1 MSSRHGREAFF
12 IVGEGMRQIGSDG
25 RPESV
30 APNSLQDTTEFR
42 FSRFVPGLRNE
53 RENSTNVLA
62 KLAVAMVGG
71 AGRTD
76 PTLPAGYTYL
86 GQFVDHDMTLDKAE
100 LDLGQPVDIP
110 GLLSQRSPTLD
121 LDSLYGKG
129 PQEQPQWYEDDG
141 MHLRRGTPLNFE
153 SPKAAKPGFDLP
165 RWGAQ
170 GAGLT
175 PALAPRRARIPDAR
189 NDENLAV
196 AQVHTAFIRFH
207 NCVVDDILAGA
218 TPGTPQ
224 EVFDRA
230 RGIVTRHYQWMLRTD
245 YLPRMVDPAVV
256 DAVFSQGRRFFERH
270 GERDATMP
278 VEFSGAAFRLGHSMI
293 RTAYNWNKHFNA
305 AAAQAQG
312 PIRSGHLFRLFRFS
326 GTSGTLA
333 PTDLPPGSA
342 ADLADLESGANV
354 GEVLPANW
362 VADFTRLFDMRRFG
376 PAFTPAPS
384 DMNFAMA
391 IDTQI
396 VDPLKSLPIASFGGV
411 GEPDLALK
419 RSLAFRNLARG
430 RMLGLPSG
438 QQLAYALQVAP
449 LTASQIINGQGGV
462 EIPDSLFAG
471 ADRLQLETNTPL
483 WFYVLREAEIGG
495 KNRLSGVGA
504 IIVAETF
511 HRAMQAS
518 THSVVNDTAF
528 RPTLGPGASQGRFDM
543 ADLLHYAFEGKADM
557 LNPH

>member
-1 MSSRHGREAFF
+1 MSSRHGREAFY
-12 IVGEGMRQIGSDG
+12 IVGEGMRCIGSDG
-25 RPESV
+25 RPESTTPS
-30 APNSLQDTTEFR
+30 ALQEVTEFR
-42 FSRFVPGLRNE
+42 FSRFLPGLKND

-86 GQFVDHDMTLDKAE
+86 GQFVDHDMTLDPSE
-100 LDLGQPVDIP
+100 LNIGGAVSIP

-121 LDSLYGKG
+121 LDSLYGQG
-129 PQEQPQWYEDDG
+129 PQATPQWYESDG

-153 SPKAAKPGFDLP
+153 SPNAAKPGFDLP
-165 RWGAQ
+165 RWGAE
-170 GAGLT
+170 GAGLAQ
-175 PALAPRRARIPDAR
+175 PVPPRRARIPDVR

-207 NCVVDDILAGA
+207 NRVVDEILAGPA
-218 TPGTPQ
+218 PGAPQ
-224 EVFDRA
+224 QVFERA

-245 YLPRMVDPAVV
+245 YLPRMVDPAVA
-256 DAVFSQGRRFFERH
+256 DSTFTQGRRFFEPDAS
-270 GERDATMP
+270 GPATMP

-293 RTAYNWNKHFNA
+293 RTGYQWNKHFNA

-333 PTDLPPGSA
+333 PSTEPPGSP

-362 VADFTRLFDMRRFG
+362 VADFTRLFDLRRFG
-376 PAFTPAPS
+376 PSFTPAPS

-396 VDPLKSLPIASFGGV
+396 VDPLKTLPIGSFGGV

-438 QQLAYALQVAP
+438 QQLAYAMGVAP
-449 LTASQIINGQGGV
+449 LTPNQIVHGKGGV

-471 ADRLQLETNTPL
+471 ADRYQLETNTPL
-483 WFYVLREAEIGG
+483 WFYVLREAEIG
-495 KNRLSGVGA
+495 NRNKLAGVGA
-504 IIVAETF
+504 TIVAETF

-518 THSVVNDTAF
+518 THSIVNDPAF
-528 RPTLGPGASQGRFDM
+528 RPTLGPGASSGRFDM

>member
-1 MSSRHGREAFF
+1 MSSRHGREAFY
-12 IVGEGMRQIGSDG
+12 IVGEGMRQIGHDG

-30 APNSLQDTTEFR
+30 TPNSLQDSTEFR
-42 FSRFVPGLRNE
+42 FSRFIPGLKNE

-62 KLAVAMVGG
+62 KLAFAMVGG

-100 LDLGQPVDIP
+100 LDLGTTMNIP

-121 LDSLYGKG
+121 LDSLYGRG
-129 PQEQPQWYEDDG
+129 PVDSPQWYEDDG
-141 MHLRRGTPLNFE
+141 VHLRRGTPANFE
-153 SPKAAKPGFDLP
+153 SPKAAQPGFDLP
-165 RWGAQ
+165 RWGAA
-170 GAGLT
+170 GANLAEPV
-175 PALAPRRARIPDAR
+175 PARRARIPDTR

-196 AQVHTAFIRFH
+196 AQVHAAFIRFH
-207 NCVVDDILAGA
+207 NRVVDEILLEAA
-218 TPGTPQ
+218 PGTPQ
-224 EVFDRA
+224 QVFERA
-230 RGIVTRHYQWMLRTD
+230 RGLVTRHYQWMLRTD
-245 YLPRMVDPAVV
+245 YLPRMADPSLVDTVYAK
-256 DAVFSQGRRFFERH
+256 GRSWFEPE
-270 GERDATMP
+270 GEGPATMP

-293 RTAYNWNKHFNA
+293 RTGYSWNRHFNA

-326 GTSGTLA
+326 GTSGTML
-333 PTDLPPGSA
+333 PTDLPPGSPE
-342 ADLADLESGANV
+342 DLAELERANPV
-354 GEVLPANW
+354 GDVLPANW
-362 VADFTRLFDMRRFG
+362 VADFTRLFDLRRFG
-376 PAFTPAPS
+376 ASFTPASS

-396 VDPLKSLPIASFGGV
+396 VDPLKALPIGSFGGV
-411 GEPDLALK
+411 GEPDLAMK

-438 QQLAYALQVAP
+438 QQLADALKLPA
-449 LTASQIINGQGGV
+449 LSASQIFHGHGGV

-471 ADRLQLETNTPL
+471 ADRYQLETNTPL

-495 KNRLSGVGA
+495 KNRLAGVGA
-504 IIVAETF
+504 VIVAETF

-518 THSVVNDTAF
+518 AHSIVTDTAF
-528 RPTLGPGASQGRFDM
+528 RPTLGPGVSQGRFDM